1 MKNKSKLKQ
10 HIDSFIDER
19 LEENRSNILCNKDV
33 RKLADKYLS
42 LFDTIEISTNN
53 EKLTDEY
60 KSIELNLKR
69 IELQEA
75 YKLGAKDS
83 IKILYE

>member
-1 MKNKSKLKQ
+1 MKNKSKLKN
-10 HIDSFIDER
+10 HIDNFIDER
-19 LEENRSNILCNKDV
+19 LEENRNNILCNKEV
-33 RKLADKYLS
+33 RKLANEYLN
-42 LFDTIEISTNN
+42 LFDKIETGMNN

-60 KSIELNLKR
+60 KTIELNLKR

>member
-1 MKNKSKLKQ
+1 MKNKSKLKN
-10 HIDSFIDER
+10 HIDNFIDER
-19 LEENRSNILCNKDV
+19 LEENRCNILCNKEV
-33 RKLADKYLS
+33 RKLANEYLN
-42 LFDTIEISTNN
+42 LFDKIEMGINN

-60 KSIELNLKR
+60 KTIELNLKR

-83 IKILYE
+83 MKILYE